1 MERLSVKMPLPIQF
15 LVHLL
20 IGGVTRQQAEV
31 IEYLK
36 VENLALRGSSE
47 ASGFAWHRGQFKCDE
62 SDSYGCPRAF
72 DGRARGGRP
81 RVTARIR
88 GHSSARVTA

>member
-36 VENLALRGSSE
+36 VENLALRGKLGDKRLRL
-47 ASGFAWHRGQFKCDE
+47 ASWAVQ
-62 SDSYGCPRAF
+62 
-72 DGRARGGRP
+72 
-81 RVTARIR
+81 V
-88 GHSSARVTA
+88 